1 MPEHQTTGQADPR
14 TTVTPVSELARVNT
28 GLSITGE
35 GIVLS
40 IATFHQE
47 ELVGLGIIAR
57 DNVDRLARIKRPENR
72 TYGELPEAEREAML
86 EELTREAR
94 EMGYY

>member
-1 MPEHQTTGQADPR
+1 MPEHQTTGQPDPR

-28 GLSITGE
+28 GLFVRGEDVALSIT
-35 GIVLS
+35 
-40 IATFHQE
+40 TFHQE
-47 ELVGLGIIAR
+47 DLVGLGIIGSDDR
-57 DNVDRLARIKRPENR
+57 NRLAHVQRPEIR
-72 TYGELPEAEREAML
+72 TYAELPEAEREAML